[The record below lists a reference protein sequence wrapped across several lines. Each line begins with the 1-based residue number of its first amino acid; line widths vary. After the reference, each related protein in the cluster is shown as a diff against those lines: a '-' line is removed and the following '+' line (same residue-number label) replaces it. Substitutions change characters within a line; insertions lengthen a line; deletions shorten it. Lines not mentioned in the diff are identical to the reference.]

1 MSDKKITVLD
11 VLARLENLERENDS
25 LKKELE
31 ELKLGNNDSDWRE
44 LILYRPLDKQTP
56 VEITWTENDSEEK
69 QRYYR
74 EDEPMRR
81 EVIGLVRKV
90 KS

>member
-1 MSDKKITVLD
+1 MSDKKTTVLD
-11 VLARLENLERENDS
+11 VLARLEGLERQHAA
-25 LKKELE
+25 LQKELA
-31 ELKLGNNDSDWRE
+31 ELKAQQDPKNWRE
-44 LILYRPLDKQTP
+44 LILYRELHKQTLT
-56 VEITWTENDSEEK
+56 ELTWTEDDDAEK

-90 KS
+90 K

>member
-1 MSDKKITVLD
+1 MSDNKVTVLD

-25 LKKELE
+25 LKKELD
-31 ELKLGNNDSDWRE
+31 ELKAGNTDGDWRE
-44 LILYRPLDKQTP
+44 LILYRPLHKQTP
-56 VEITWTENDSEEK
+56 VEITWTEDDDEEK

-81 EVIGLVRKV
+81 EVIGLIRKV
-90 KS
+90 QS